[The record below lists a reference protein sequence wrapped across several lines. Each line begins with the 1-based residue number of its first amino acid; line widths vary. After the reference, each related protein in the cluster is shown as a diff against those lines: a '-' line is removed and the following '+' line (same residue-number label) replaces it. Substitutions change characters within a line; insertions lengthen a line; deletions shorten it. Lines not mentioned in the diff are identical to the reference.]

1 MLVVSELLKVKP
13 NKIIQKPFLEYLL
26 YKYPCCSSSYSNLA
40 IFPFR
45 ILGKDT
51 LKQATKKLMNDLNYK
66 NVDCLGYIQNRKGI
80 FLFYEI
86 PYKKYKTTLHKK
98 IPNCGGLL
106 FTKYAIYEK
115 YLIFLFIIP

>member
-1 MLVVSELLKVKP
+1 MFQVIESKP

-51 LKQATKKLMNDLNYK
+51 LKQATKKLMNDLNYN

-80 FLFYEI
+80 FFFM
-86 PYKKYKTTLHKK
+86 KYHIK
-98 IPNCGGLL
+98 IIKQLC
-106 FTKYAIYEK
+106 
-115 YLIFLFIIP
+115 